1 VGELAKVTVEKL
13 TKRFG
18 KAVAVNNLNLEVRDR
33 EFFVLVGPNGCGKT
47 TLLKLIAGVLR
58 PDSGNIYIDD
68 VLVNDLKPS
77 ERGVRMVFQSYALY
91 PHMKVYDER
100 KYSNLTF
107 ALKIQK
113 YLTDKIKSIVHQVAH
128 EVGIERKLF
137 DRKPNELSHGE
148 KQKVAVGRAIT
159 IQPKVFLMDEPMSNI
174 DPPSRVK
181 MMKEIRRLHDEL
193 RTTTIYVTQNLTEG
207 VALADRIA
215 VMKDGTIQQVGTPD
229 EIINHPVNE
238 FVADF
243 IKYYDYTAHLQT
255 FGRI

>member
-1 VGELAKVTVEKL
+1 MVHEVCGFVGGLAKVTVENL

-18 KAVAVNNLNLEVRDR
+18 KVVAVNNLNLEIRDR

-68 VLVNDLKPS
+68 VLVNDLKPA

-113 YLTDKIKSIVHQVAH
+113 YLTDKIKSIVHQVAQN
-128 EVGIERKLF
+128 VGIERRLF

-159 IQPKVFLMDEPMSNI
+159 IPPKVFLMDEPMSNI

-181 MMKEIRRLHDEL
+181 MMKEIR
-193 RTTTIYVTQNLTEG
+193 
-207 VALADRIA
+207 
-215 VMKDGTIQQVGTPD
+215 
-229 EIINHPVNE
+229 
-238 FVADF
+238 
-243 IKYYDYTAHLQT
+243 
-255 FGRI
+255 

>member
-1 VGELAKVTVEKL
+1 MGELAKVTVENL

-18 KAVAVNNLNLEVRDR
+18 KVVAVNNLNLEVQDR

-113 YLTDKIKSIVHQVAH
+113 YLTDKIKNIVHQVAQ

-137 DRKPNELSHGE
+137 DRRPDELSHGE

-159 IQPKVFLMDEPMSNI
+159 IPPKVFLMDEPMSNI

-207 VALADRIA
+207 IALADRMA
-215 VMKDGTIQQVGTPD
+215 VMKDGTLQQVGTPD

-243 IKYYDYTAHLQT
+243 IKYYDYTAQLQT
-255 FGRI
+255 FRRI

>member
-1 VGELAKVTVEKL
+1 MAKVTVENL

-18 KAVAVNNLNLEVRDR
+18 KVVAVNNLNLEVQDR

-113 YLTDKIKSIVHQVAH
+113 YLTDKIKNIVHQVAQ

-137 DRKPNELSHGE
+137 DRRPDELSHGE

-159 IQPKVFLMDEPMSNI
+159 IPPKVFLMDEPMSNI

-207 VALADRIA
+207 IALADRMA
-215 VMKDGTIQQVGTPD
+215 VMKDGTLQQVGTPD

-243 IKYYDYTAHLQT
+243 IKYYDYTAQLQT
-255 FGRI
+255 FRRI

>member
-1 VGELAKVTVEKL
+1 LAKVTVENL

-18 KAVAVNNLNLEVRDR
+18 KVVAVNNLNLEVRDR

-113 YLTDKIKSIVHQVAH
+113 YLTDKIKNIVHQVAQ

-137 DRKPNELSHGE
+137 DRKPDELSHGE

-215 VMKDGTIQQVGTPD
+215 VMKDGTIQQVGTPH

-243 IKYYDYTAHLQT
+243 IKYYDYTAHLQA